1 MNGLS
6 KGCPA
11 AMCPHLSAVA
21 QQVQA
26 LWEGDALRVG
36 EYVVLCE
43 GLVAAAAAG
52 GDATL
57 QSQVPAQRHWCTA
70 TSASRRRGVSNR
82 KAPARGSY
90 SAWVP
95 EFGRQLLSNAGA
107 AVDAAV
113 GAGCVG
119 AA

>member
-1 MNGLS
+1 MNSLA

-11 AMCPHLSAVA
+11 AMCPHLSALA

-26 LWEGDALRVG
+26 LWEGDGLRVG

-57 QSQVPAQRHWCTA
+57 QSQVCP
-70 TSASRRRGVSNR
+70 
-82 KAPARGSY
+82 
-90 SAWVP
+90 
-95 EFGRQLLSNAGA
+95 
-107 AVDAAV
+107 
-113 GAGCVG
+113 
-119 AA
+119 

>member
-1 MNGLS
+1 MNGLA

-26 LWEGDALRVG
+26 LWEGDGLRVG

-57 QSQVPAQRHWCTA
+57 QSQVCPRRTCRYAYLHPSLLQCPQ
-70 TSASRRRGVSNR
+70 ASRASRGTT
-82 KAPARGSY
+82 P
-90 SAWVP
+90 P
-95 EFGRQLLSNAGA
+95 E
-107 AVDAAV
+107 
-113 GAGCVG
+113 
-119 AA
+119 